1 MKITSVD
8 VFQLTLGSSAGG
20 KGAPWAPVIV
30 RVNTDE
36 GISGYGEVGLAYG
49 VGSTGGFG
57 MAKDLAGRILGMDP
71 LKSELIWE
79 SLFRKTFWGLGGG
92 SVVFGAMSGIDIALW
107 DIRGKMFGQPVCQL
121 LGGKTRERLRTYAS
135 QVQLDWG
142 RNNTPL
148 VHPEQ
153 YAEAALKAVA
163 EGYDCVKVDPICF
176 DMNGVQNSPDWGYRG
191 FLTRRVLDT
200 SVARVRAIRDAVGSS
215 VDIIVEVHAL
225 TDANTAIQLGRAL
238 EEFGILFYEE
248 PVHPLNVESMLEVS
262 RRVNIPIAAGE
273 RIFGRWGYREFFEKR
288 ALHLIQP
295 DFGLVGGIT
304 EGKKICDMAN
314 TYDIAVQGHLCGS
327 PIATAAALQL
337 EAVLPNFFIHE
348 HHAAALREDNIRVG
362 KYDYQP
368 VGGMFEIPDLPG
380 IGQELSEEA
389 IDTAR
394 RAPVE

>member
-1 MKITSVD
+1 MKIASVD

-20 KGAPWAPVIV
+20 KGAPWAPIIV

-36 GISGYGEVGLAYG
+36 HISGYGEVGLAYG

-71 LKSELIWE
+71 LKNELVWE
-79 SLFRKTFWGLGGG
+79 SLFRNTFWGMGGG
-92 SVVFGAMSGIDIALW
+92 TVVFGAMSGIDIALW
-107 DIRGKMFGQPVCQL
+107 DIKGKAFGVPVHQL
-121 LGGKTRERLRTYAS
+121 LGGKTHDRLRTYAS

-142 RNNTPL
+142 KVNTPL
-148 VHPEQ
+148 VYPKQ
-153 YAEAALKAVA
+153 YAEAASKAIA

-176 DMNGVQNSPDWGYRG
+176 DMNGVQNDPGWGYRG
-191 FLTRRVLDT
+191 FLTRQVLDM
-200 SVARVRAIRDAVGSS
+200 SVARVRAIREAVGPV
-215 VDIIVEVHAL
+215 VDIIVELHAL
-225 TDANTAIQLGRAL
+225 TDTNTAIQLGRAL
-238 EEFGILFYEE
+238 EEFNILFYEE
-248 PVHPLNVESMLEVS
+248 PVHSLNVDSMLEVS
-262 RRVNIPIAAGE
+262 RQVKIPIAAGE

-314 TYDIAVQGHLCGS
+314 TYDISVQGHLCGS

-368 VGGMFEIPDLPG
+368 VRGVFEVPDLPG

-389 IDTAR
+389 VDTAR
-394 RAPVE
+394 KVTVE